1 MDALRKRMMR
11 ATKRKLPKRKAESV
25 ERDGLYED
33 EDEEDDCKPVVKRIK
48 REPEITYR
56 GKREVVEVVDL
67 TLSD

>member
-1 MDALRKRMMR
+1 MDALRKRMVR

-25 ERDGLYED
+25 ERDGLHED
-33 EDEEDDCKPVVKRIK
+33 EDEDSDYKPVVKRIK

>member
-25 ERDGLYED
+25 ERDELYED

>member
-11 ATKRKLPKRKAESV
+11 ATKRKLPKRKAGSV
-25 ERDGLYED
+25 ERDELYED

>member
-25 ERDGLYED
+25 EGDELYED